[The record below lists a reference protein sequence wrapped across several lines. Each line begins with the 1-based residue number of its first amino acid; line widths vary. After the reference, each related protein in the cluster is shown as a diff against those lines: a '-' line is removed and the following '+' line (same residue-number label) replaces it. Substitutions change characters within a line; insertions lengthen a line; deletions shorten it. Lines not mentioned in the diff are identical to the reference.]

1 MHSRKLRGDLASL
14 QFSSVGVGGDIG
26 TGYFLFYLVLTLFW
40 VIGGSAGVMGL
51 LSKCSFFKFQIYFY
65 KCVFTISLHIHDWR
79 YFFIFFWEYMWDC
92 DAAGQISP
100 QLILINLIL

>member
-14 QFSSVGVGGDIG
+14 QFSSVGEGNIG

-40 VIGGSAGVMGL
+40 VIGGSAGVTGL
-51 LSKCSFFKFQIYFY
+51 LSKCFFKSQIYFY

-79 YFFIFFWEYMWDC
+79 YFLYSFGSVCGTVMQRVRSLPTYY
-92 DAAGQISP
+92 
-100 QLILINLIL
+100 